1 MRKTMKSWSGSSR
14 VGRWAL
20 VVAAAFMATGAVAAG
35 QLAEGE
41 GAAGGS
47 FRDEDG
53 QEAFTWRGSMPDG
66 GALEIKGVNGS
77 VQAVRAAGSDVVVT
91 ATLRGRRS
99 DPATVR
105 VERVE
110 HAGGITF
117 CAVYPTPDGSDREN
131 VCAPGD
137 EGRMSTSRNDVQ
149 VEFRVEVPAGV
160 PFHGRTVN
168 GSVEATDLASDIMA
182 VTVNGS
188 VEVSTTGTAAARS
201 VNGSLDVQMGTA
213 PTVDAEFETVNGRIL
228 LDVPDDVNARVE
240 ARWLNGGLDADL
252 PMRLGSMSRGRAS
265 ATLGQGGPI
274 IHLKTVN
281 GSIRIR

>member
-1 MRKTMKSWSGSSR
+1 MRKTMESWSGSSR

-20 VVAAAFMATGAVAAG
+20 VLAAGFAATGALAAG
-35 QLAEGE
+35 QLAEG
-41 GAAGGS
+41 GSGTPTGGS
-47 FRDEDG
+47 G
-53 QEAFTWRGSMPDG
+53 QEAFTWRGSVPAG
-66 GALEIKGVNGS
+66 GALEIKGVNG
-77 VQAVRAAGSDVVVT
+77 AVHATRATGSEVVVT

-105 VERVE
+105 IERVE

-117 CAVYPTPDGSDREN
+117 CAVYPTPDGADEEN

-137 EGRMSTSRNDVQ
+137 DGHMSTRRNDVE
-149 VEFRVEVPAGV
+149 VEFRVEVPEGV

-168 GSVEATDLASDIMA
+168 GSVEAIDLASDVRA

-188 VEVSTTGTAAARS
+188 VELSTSGTATART
-201 VNGSLDVQMGTA
+201 VNGSLDVRMGTA
-213 PTVDAEFETVNGRIL
+213 PTRDAAFETVNGRIE
-228 LDVPDDVNARVE
+228 LDVPDDVSARVE

-252 PMRLGSMSRGRAS
+252 PMTLGSMSRGRAS
-265 ATLGQGGPI
+265 ATLGQGGPT